1 MGMTEREQRESRQL
15 IETPHMP
22 DAPSN
27 AGAVRNIEGEAERSS
42 SYQTPRWVKV
52 FGIVFIVVL
61 VLLVLIQHL
70 VFSGM
75 GGHMR

>member
-1 MGMTEREQRESRQL
+1 MTEREQREPRQL
-15 IETPHMP
+15 IETPPMP
-22 DAPSN
+22 DLPPNGS
-27 AGAVRNIEGEAERSS
+27 AVRGSEGEAERNA

-52 FGIVFIVVL
+52 FGIIFIVVL

>member
-1 MGMTEREQRESRQL
+1 MTEREQRDHQL
-15 IETPHMP
+15 IETPPMP
-22 DAPSN
+22 DLPSN
-27 AGAVRNIEGEAERSS
+27 DGAVRDIEGEAERSS

-52 FGIVFIVVL
+52 FGIVLIVVL

>member
-1 MGMTEREQRESRQL
+1 MVERKQREHREI
-15 IETPHMP
+15 IEDTHMTDLPPYP
-22 DAPSN
+22 DAIRVTDV
-27 AGAVRNIEGEAERSS
+27 GAERSS
-42 SYQTPRWVKV
+42 TYQTPRWVKV
-52 FGIVFIVVL
+52 FGIIFLGVL